1 MSATSKNNA
10 NHENEL
16 QRKLFRKDGYNF
28 IVNAFRTVNFT
39 PINARFKYSQSAL
52 ALRLLC

>member
-16 QRKLFRKDGYNF
+16 QRKLLRKDGYNF

-39 PINARFKYSQSAL
+39 PINARFKY
-52 ALRLLC
+52 